1 MSKVNTK
8 LKEYKDV
15 AKAIRE
21 NEVSLAQLNTS
32 IKELEKFNV
41 KLETEIEQYKKD
53 GVEDS
58 DIEKLESLKLDIQKV
73 EEQKTKLRED
83 KVYHERCKKYVDGY
97 WY

>member
-1 MSKVNTK
+1 MS
-8 LKEYKDV
+8 
-15 AKAIRE
+15 I
-21 NEVSLAQLNTS
+21 AQLNTS

-53 GVEDS
+53 GVES

-83 KVYHERCKKYVDGY
+83 KVYHET
-97 WY
+97 

>member
-8 LKEYKDV
+8 LKEYKNV
-15 AKAIRE
+15 AKLVRE

-41 KLETEIEQYKKD
+41 KLQTEIDQYKTD

-58 DIEKLESLKLDIQKV
+58 DIEKLKV
-73 EEQKTKLRED
+73 LSGVKKFPTRIKCATMSWHAIRSALEE
-83 KVYHERCKKYVDGY
+83 
-97 WY
+97 